1 MLDTISLPIQTMFAE
16 VEQRSLDAEFDE
28 SYPENGSFSKRERNG
43 QEYWYYNGY
52 DRQTGAKYVKYVGPA
67 HEAAIAQRVE
77 RFHQI
82 KANFRDRRRMVNAL
96 KAAGMPTPDPLVGEV
111 VEALWRAG
119 AFRLRCVLVG
129 TVAFQ
134 TYAGLVGVLLPMQTL
149 MTTDIDVAQFH
160 SISLLVEDSLPP
172 VLDVLRSVED
182 SFQEVPHQMDGRFAT
197 KYRARDIE
205 VEFLTPNR
213 AGNEYQGKPAPM
225 PALGGTAAVPLRFLD
240 YLIYNPVRS
249 VLLHKAGIPVRVPA
263 PERYALHKL
272 IVATRR
278 RTDHYGQIKRD
289 KDIHQAGVLIEAL
302 TGRRRHHDL
311 LDAWL
316 EAWERGPKWQA
327 ALIHGR
333 SMLLPEHQAMLRDA
347 VSKAGRETGDRL
359 DDIGFTT
366 SAAELPLDLSDEDEA
381 DTVEGL

>member
-28 SYPENGSFSKRERNG
+28 AYPENGSFSKRRRNG

-52 DRQTGAKYVKYVGPA
+52 YRQAGAKYVTYVGPA
-67 HEAAIAQRVE
+67 REDAVTQRVE

-82 KANFRDRRRMVNAL
+82 KSSFRERRRMVGAL
-96 KAAGMPTPDPLVGEV
+96 KAAGLPTPDPVVGEV

-134 TYAGLVGVLLPMQTL
+134 TYAGLIGVLPPMPAL

-172 VLDVLRSVED
+172 VLDVLRSVES
-182 SFQEVPHQMDGRFAT
+182 SFQEIPHQMDGRFAT
-197 KYRARDIE
+197 KYRARNIE
-205 VEFLTPNR
+205 VEFLTQS
-213 AGNEYQGKPAPM
+213 EPAQM
-225 PALGGTAAVPLRFLD
+225 PALGGAAAVRLRFLD
-240 YLIYNPVRS
+240 YLLHNPVRS

-278 RTDHYGQIKRD
+278 RTDNNGQAKRD

-302 TGRRRHHDL
+302 TLGRRHHDL

-327 ALIHGR
+327 ALVHGR
-333 SMLLPEHQAMLRDA
+333 SMLLPEHQLMLRDA
-347 VSKAGRETGDRL
+347 VRKAGRETGDRPEN
-359 DDIGFTT
+359 IGFTHQ
-366 SAAELPLDLSDEDEA
+366 AENIPLDTLGESEA
-381 DTVEGL
+381 DAVEGL

>member
-1 MLDTISLPIQTMFAE
+1 MLETVSLPIQTMFAE
-16 VEQRSLDAEFDE
+16 LEQRSLDAEFDE
-28 SYPENGSFSKRERNG
+28 SYPENGSFSKRVRNG

-67 HEAAIAQRVE
+67 KEEALAQRVE
-77 RFHQI
+77 RFH
-82 KANFRDRRRMVNAL
+82 KSKTSYRERRRMVNAL
-96 KAAGMPTPDPLVGEV
+96 KAAGLPAADPLVGDV

-134 TYAGLVGVLLPMQTL
+134 AYSGLIGVRLPLPTL

-160 SISLLVEDSLPP
+160 SVSVLVEDSLPP
-172 VLDVLRSVED
+172 VLDILRLVD
-182 SFQEVPHQMDGRFAT
+182 ASFQEIPHQADGRFVT
-197 KYRARDIE
+197 KYRARDVE

-213 AGNEYQGKPAPM
+213 AGDVHQGKPAPM
-225 PALGGTAAVPLRFLD
+225 PALGGAAAQPLRFLD
-240 YLIYNPVRS
+240 YLIFNPVRS
-249 VLLHKAGIPVRVPA
+249 VLLHKAGIPVRIPA

-278 RTDHYGQIKRD
+278 RADMSGQIKRD
-289 KDIHQAGVLIEAL
+289 KDIHQAGVLIDAL
-302 TGRRRHHDL
+302 IKRRRHHDL
-311 LDAWL
+311 LEAWL

-333 SMLLPEHQAMLRDA
+333 SMLQPEHHTLLLEAIG
-347 VSKAGRETGDRL
+347 KAAKETGDSP
-359 DDIGFTT
+359 DDIGLTIST
-366 SAAELPLDLSDEDEA
+366 VDIPLDVPGNVESDAVD
-381 DTVEGL
+381 GL